1 MTPNEVFMLS
11 ALGIPVGA
19 FLLVLLSGEKRNGL
33 RKATTKWCLVVG
45 GISTALVVIALV
57 ADLDLAPSRGT
68 LGMAF
73 IGLPA
78 LPAGLLL
85 RFFPHGLR
93 RVQ

>member
-1 MTPNEVFMLS
+1 MTPNEAFMLS

-19 FLLVLLSGEKRNGL
+19 FLLVLLSGKKRDGL
-33 RKATTKWCLVVG
+33 RKAATKWCLVVG
-45 GISTALVVIALV
+45 GISTALVVMALV
-57 ADLDLAPSRGT
+57 AGLDLAPTRGT
-68 LGMAF
+68 VGVAF

-85 RFFPHGLR
+85 RFFPQGLR